1 MYESVKGVSK
11 MAVVKVP
18 QSVKL
23 VLKVQTGVNA
33 SGDPVYRSRTFANV
47 KAAAADSDVFA
58 VAEGLAGLQKNTLVD
73 IVRQDLNN
81 LVNQ

>member
-1 MYESVKGVSK
+1 
-11 MAVVKVP
+11 MAVVKMP
-18 QSVKL
+18 QSGKL

-33 SGDPVYRSRTFANV
+33 SGNPVYRNRTFANV
-47 KAAAADSDVFA
+47 NPGVADSDLFA
-58 VAEGLAGLQKNTLVD
+58 VAEGLAGLQEHTLAD

>member
-1 MYESVKGVSK
+1 

-18 QSVKL
+18 QSVKV

-33 SGDPVYRSRTFANV
+33 TGNPVYRSRTFANI
-47 KAAAADSDVFA
+47 KATAADSDVFA

-73 IVRQDLNN
+73 IIRQDLNN
-81 LVNQ
+81 LINQ